1 MLSDVTPFSS
11 GFGGASQSPAIAQAF
26 AHAALDPAGACKQPA
41 AGVVDLAVSLTGPAS
56 LTPGTPASSWLRVAN
71 PDVVARTAPT
81 VTVTLPPGVTAV
93 GTPPVGC
100 TFSSANTIVTCQ
112 LPDRSVA
119 GSSNLSIQLVAAAGG
134 AGGATPSRRCRPRPA
149 KSTQPTTMRLWRSP
163 LAPRRLHR
171 PPCQRWMSGRCLRW
185 AACCRWWLRAA
196 VGRADA
202 RLPVRGGAQAAR
214 APARLQPCSKL
225 SATASPTLMPSMP
238 ADRMPPA

>member
-1 MLSDVTPFSS
+1 MLSDVTPFFS

-81 VTVTLPPGVTAV
+81 VTVTLPPGVTAT

-119 GSSNLSIQLVAAAGG
+119 RSSNLTIQLVAAGG
-134 AGGATPSRRCRPRPA
+134 AGGNAQPSVPA
-149 KSTQPTTMRLWRSP
+149 QTGEVNTANNNAALAIAIGAAPPSPTAVPTLDVWALFALGGLLP
-163 LAPRRLHR
+163 L
-171 PPCQRWMSGRCLRW
+171 
-185 AACCRWWLRAA
+185 
-196 VGRADA
+196 V
-202 RLPVRGGAQAAR
+202 AAR
-214 APARLQPCSKL
+214 HRRQN
-225 SATASPTLMPSMP
+225 
-238 ADRMPPA
+238 

>member
-56 LTPGTPASSWLRVAN
+56 LTPGTPDSYLLRVAN
-71 PDVVARTAPT
+71 PGVVASTAI
-81 VTVTLPPGVTAV
+81 TVTLTLPTGVTAT

-119 GSSNLSIQLVAAAGG
+119 RSSNLTIQVVAAGG
-134 AGGATPSRRCRPRPA
+134 AGGNAQPSVPA
-149 KSTQPTTMRLWRSP
+149 QTGEVNTANNNAALAIAIGAAPPSPTAVPTLDVWALFALGGLLP
-163 LAPRRLHR
+163 L
-171 PPCQRWMSGRCLRW
+171 
-185 AACCRWWLRAA
+185 
-196 VGRADA
+196 V
-202 RLPVRGGAQAAR
+202 AAR
-214 APARLQPCSKL
+214 RRRQN
-225 SATASPTLMPSMP
+225 
-238 ADRMPPA
+238 

>member
-1 MLSDVTPFSS
+1 MLSDVTPFFS

-26 AHAALDPAGACKQPA
+26 AHAALEPAGACKLPA
-41 AGVVDLAVSLTGPAS
+41 AGVVDVAVSLTGPAS

-81 VTVTLPPGVTAV
+81 VTVTLPPGVTAI

-134 AGGATPSRRCRPRPA
+134 AGGNAQPSVPA
-149 KSTQPTTMRLWRSP
+149 QTGEVNTANNNAALAIAIGAAPPSPTAVPTLDVWALFALGGLLP
-163 LAPRRLHR
+163 L
-171 PPCQRWMSGRCLRW
+171 
-185 AACCRWWLRAA
+185 
-196 VGRADA
+196 V
-202 RLPVRGGAQAAR
+202 AAR
-214 APARLQPCSKL
+214 RRRQN
-225 SATASPTLMPSMP
+225 
-238 ADRMPPA
+238 

>member
-1 MLSDVTPFSS
+1 MLSDVTPFFS

-71 PDVVARTAPT
+71 PDVVASTAIK
-81 VTVTLPPGVTAV
+81 VTLTLPTGATAT

-119 GSSNLSIQLVAAAGG
+119 GSSNLTIQVVAAGG
-134 AGGATPSRRCRPRPA
+134 AGGQRPA
-149 KSTQPTTMRLWRSP
+149 VGAGPDRRSQHSQQQCGFGDRHWRRAAFTDRRANAGCLGAVCAGRLAAAGGCARPSPKLKPNLHPWRGS
-163 LAPRRLHR
+163 
-171 PPCQRWMSGRCLRW
+171 W
-185 AACCRWWLRAA
+185 AAPASLSPAAHSAPPLR
-196 VGRADA
+196 R
-202 RLPVRGGAQAAR
+202 P
-214 APARLQPCSKL
+214 
-225 SATASPTLMPSMP
+225 
-238 ADRMPPA
+238 